1 MTLQKKVQNWSKL
14 VNFYVRFAPS
24 FTRIG
29 YYARAIPLR
38 PRGAR
43 FAGQRWM
50 VTGATGGIGRA
61 AALDAARGGAKV
73 FALGRNEAALADLVA
88 EAAGLAGTITPVRC
102 DLSSVAA
109 IDQLAREWPATLPV
123 DVLVNNVGILNV
135 GFSRTLEGF
144 ESSYATNLLG
154 HFCLT
159 EGLAAAKALAPGGAI
174 INVVSGGMFNAP
186 LNLEMLDQGEAGYNG
201 YAAYASHKRAQV
213 ALADHWRE
221 TFAGLGLATYA
232 VHPGWADT
240 AGVQTSLPTFRK
252 ILLPIL
258 RNPKQGADTIIWL
271 AARRP
276 AQEGDRVWFD
286 RKSRTTHAYPATR
299 QPRTT
304 IPALVERLKAD
315 CARVTG
321 AAKAD

>member
-1 MTLQKKVQNWSKL
+1 M
-14 VNFYVRFAPS
+14 
-24 FTRIG
+24 IG
-29 YYARAIPLR
+29 LNEPE
-38 PRGAR
+38 
-43 FAGQRWM
+43 
-50 VTGATGGIGRA
+50 
-61 AALDAARGGAKV
+61 GAK
-73 FALGRNEAALADLVA
+73 GCLAM
-88 EAAGLAGTITPVRC
+88 
-102 DLSSVAA
+102 
-109 IDQLAREWPATLPV
+109 AREWNARHAKPFT
-123 DVLVNNVGILNV
+123 
-135 GFSRTLEGF
+135 
-144 ESSYATNLLG
+144 
-154 HFCLT
+154 
-159 EGLAAAKALAPGGAI
+159 AAAVAHTNSREKTRRLRVGY
-174 INVVSGGMFNAP
+174 VSPDFRYHSVAYFSEP
-186 LNLEMLDQGEAGYNG
+186 IFRAHDRDQFELFG
-201 YAAYASHKRAQV
+201 YAEIAKRDETTQRFER
-213 ALADHWRE
+213 LADHWRE